1 MPNDRHH
8 PATATH
14 HHPAAAA
21 DAARAHHQDDAAM
34 AEMLDLD
41 AEVLHSYLS
50 EVIGWVA
57 DTAAGPPRRILDL
70 GAGTGAGALALA
82 QRFTGAEVT
91 AVDTSAPLL
100 GRLQVK
106 ARDLGVADR
115 IHVIQADLDAGWP
128 AVEPVDLVWA
138 SKSLHHMADP
148 ERVLAD
154 VFAALRPGG
163 LLTVDELGSFPR
175 FLATEPGAGLE
186 ERGHAALAAE
196 LAGELPH
203 LGSDWAPR
211 LRQAGFTLLGE
222 REFAIDL
229 TPPLPAAAG
238 RYAQV
243 SLRRLRSALDDRMS
257 ADDLAA
263 LDALIDG
270 DGPDGVLHRT
280 DLTVRT
286 ARTVYLAERSRAAR
300 S

>member
-8 PATATH
+8 PATAAH
-14 HHPAAAA
+14 HHPATAAP
-21 DAARAHHQDDAAM
+21 AAHAHHQDDAAM

-57 DTAAGPPRRILDL
+57 DTAVGPPRRILDL

-100 GRLQVK
+100 GRLQDK
-106 ARDLGVADR
+106 ARELGVADR

-263 LDALIDG
+263 LDSLIDG

>member
-1 MPNDRHH
+1 MPNDQHH

-14 HHPAAAA
+14 HHPATTTHAAP
-21 DAARAHHQDDAAM
+21 ARHQDDAAM

-41 AEVLHSYLS
+41 AEVLHSYLA

-57 DTAAGPPRRILDL
+57 DAAAGPPRRILDV

-100 GRLQVK
+100 GRLQDK

-115 IHVIQADLDAGWP
+115 VHVIQADLDAGWP

-163 LLTVDELGSFPR
+163 LLTVDELSSFPR

-186 ERGHAALAAE
+186 ERGHAALAGE

-243 SLRRLRSALDDRMS
+243 TLRRLRSALDDRMS

-263 LDALIDG
+263 LDTLIG
-270 DGPDGVLHRT
+270 SDGPDGVLHRT

-286 ARTVYLAERSRAAR
+286 ARTAYLAERSRAAR
-300 S
+300 